1 MKRKLT
7 PREIAAIRRRRFM
20 MLADNGGERPE
31 PEPSWNM
38 RVVAHPKS
46 GYEMPQTTGNFTL
59 VKQDGDTYYYQHDG
73 SDSTGGGVL
82 NGYDSVMKNINAT
95 DVIFND
101 CGHIT
106 TIGAGFLMYNETIK
120 QLDLSMFTNID
131 TIDVNF
137 LGYAIGIES
146 LIFPT
151 TQNAITIGDGFL
163 NGSHMQQINLTPLSN
178 IVSVGGAFLE
188 YCRKLNNIDLSPLS
202 NITSVPGQFL
212 EGCSALVS
220 LDLTPLSNIVS
231 IDHRFLMGCSSM
243 TSIKVPWAT
252 IPTTDTASFMY
263 DVPSTC
269 SIEVPCEALSV
280 YKSTSPWSNRAD
292 YINGGEGCEEPEP
305 QWNMKVVAHPEEGY
319 SMPITTGN
327 FSLTEQDGDTYY
339 YQHDGSS
346 STGENVLYDADN
358 GAYWGVESVAFKN
371 CEHIT
376 SIDNRFF
383 NECSTLV
390 SIDLSALSNITTIDG
405 NFLRKCSSLPS
416 VDLSALSNVTTIQQS
431 FLNGCSS
438 MTTIDLSPLINC
450 TYSNSYFLYNCT
462 NLATLIAPW
471 VTDIPRISNVGFM
484 SSVPTSCSIIVPCGL
499 VDTYKATSPWS
510 MKKSQLVGDC

>member
-1 MKRKLT
+1 MKRKTLDKRT
-7 PREIAAIRRRRFM
+7 IAAIRRRRFM
-20 MLADNGGERPE
+20 MLSDNGGTPTPPE
-31 PEPSWNM
+31 QSWNM
-38 RVVAHPKS
+38 RVVAHPTE

-73 SDSTGGGVL
+73 SSSTGNDVL
-82 NGYDSVMKNINAT
+82 YEDSMVNHWNIT
-95 DVIFND
+95 DVTFKD
-101 CGHIT
+101 CEHIT
-106 TIGAGFLMYNETIK
+106 SVGDRFLERCRYITT
-120 QLDLSMFTNID
+120 LDLS
-131 TIDVNF
+131 
-137 LGYAIGIES
+137 
-146 LIFPT
+146 
-151 TQNAITIGDGFL
+151 
-163 NGSHMQQINLTPLSN
+163 PLSN
-178 IVSVGGAFLE
+178 ATRINGSFLSG
-188 YCRKLNNIDLSPLS
+188 CRSLTQIDLSPLS
-202 NITSVPGQFL
+202 NATRIGSAFL
-212 EGCSALVS
+212 SSCSGLTS
-220 LDLTPLSNIVS
+220 LDLSPLSNVTMIE
-231 IDHRFLMGCSSM
+231 RFFLYWCDGL
-243 TSIKVPWAT
+243 TSIKVPWTT
-252 IPTTDTASFMY
+252 IPTTDTAEFMY
-263 DVPSTC
+263 GVPSTC
-269 SIEVPCEALSV
+269 SIEVPCEALSA
-280 YKSTSPWSNRAD
+280 YKSTTPWSKRAD

-305 QWNMKVVAHPEEGY
+305 QWNMKVVAHPDSGY
-319 SMPITTGN
+319 SMPTSTGN
-327 FSLTEQDGDTYY
+327 FSLVKQDGDTYF